1 MLKFTSRRENIS
13 YTEYL
18 TPTENKTQVNIC
30 INNITDFSISDLRQ
44 CLFLI
49 KYHSNRV
56 KHLDIAK

>member
-1 MLKFTSRRENIS
+1 MLKFTSRRENIL

-30 INNITDFSISDLRQ
+30 INKITAILISDLRQ

-49 KYHSNRV
+49 KYHNNRV
-56 KHLDIAK
+56 KVLDIAI